1 MSRVKDLAKY
11 YIWAFGIMLAHL
23 AVIREIIALPGEAMR
38 LIILLYIFDA
48 AWIFLLCADIYQKC
62 RKRQLT
68 E

>member
-23 AVIREIIALPGEAMR
+23 AVIDEMITLPGEALR

-48 AWIFLLCADIYQKC
+48 AWIFLLCADIYQKS
-62 RKRQLT
+62 RKRQ
-68 E
+68 